1 MNENKKIAR
10 TAGLL
15 YLTFILI
22 QSFSML
28 YVDSTIYVSGDAAS
42 TINNL
47 LAHEWL
53 FRAGHQQVHWG
64 GNK

>member
-1 MNENKKIAR
+1 MKENKKIAR

-15 YLTFILI
+15 YLIFILV

-28 YVDSTIYVSGDAAS
+28 YVDSTIYVSGDTAS

-47 LAHEWL
+47 LACE
-53 FRAGHQQVHWG
+53 
-64 GNK
+64 